1 MLAYEKVRHQAG
13 PTPWRSRCFAV
24 VFFLL
29 VLILQIPNI
38 AEELG
43 VSVYSLLWFTINS
56 CSVHYVVLLEKISI
70 RHPCSALFYIAGA
83 VLDCP
88 QYYAFYLG
96 SPLFALVFFEEEERR
111 RGGNS

>member
-88 QYYAFYLG
+88 QSYAFYLG
-96 SPLFALVFFEEEERR
+96 SPLFSLVFF
-111 RGGNS
+111 